1 MSQLVYADAV
11 AWIKP
16 LYNRGRVD
24 AAGDILISPHAP
36 ELDYLEA
43 LKRISNWRS
52 SHSYP
57 LQALKMTLL
66 GRAKKIDEAALV
78 AQRLKRLSSIALK
91 LERNPNMKLSQMQD
105 MGGCRAV
112 LRSVEEVEKLAAV
125 YLGDRSRARPD
136 RSKFVKNYDYIANPK
151 ADGYRGIHF
160 VYKYWS
166 SSASYVDFNGLRIE
180 IQLRSKLQH
189 AWATAVET
197 VSTFTGQ
204 ALKSNIGQ
212 ADWKRFFAVAGSV
225 IAMREKR
232 PLAPGTPSE
241 RTELISELRDLW
253 QSLRV
258 ETVLAGWSSAM
269 NIALTQ
275 KATIASAKAF
285 LLVLDFQAKSIEVTG
300 YTQAELPQAA
310 EDYILLETS
319 TARKPEIQA
328 VLVSVDSLAALRS
341 AYPNYYLDTDA
352 FISVMRSAMRPSPSR
367 SASG

>member
-1 MSQLVYADAV
+1 M
-11 AWIKP
+11 AWVKP

-24 AAGDILISPHAP
+24 TAGDTLISVNAP
-36 ELDYLEA
+36 ELEYIEA

-66 GRAKKIDEAALV
+66 SRAKKVDETALV

-105 MGGCRAV
+105 IGGCRAV
-112 LRSVEEVEKLAAV
+112 MNSVEEVERLATR
-125 YLGDRSRARPD
+125 YLGDRSRGRLD
-136 RSKFVKNYDYIANPK
+136 RSKFVKAYDYIAHPK
-151 ADGYRGIHF
+151 SDGYRGVHF

-166 SSASYVDFNGLRIE
+166 SSASYVAFNGLRIE

-204 ALKSNIGQ
+204 ALKSNIGD

-225 IAMREKR
+225 MAMRERR
-232 PLAPGTPSE
+232 PLVPGMASE
-241 RTELISELRDLW
+241 RAELIGELRHLW
-253 QSLRV
+253 EKLRV
-258 ETVLAGWSSAM
+258 NAVLPGWSSAM
-269 NIALTQ
+269 KIALTQ
-275 KATIASAKAF
+275 KAKIAHAKAF
-285 LLVLDFQAKSIEVTG
+285 LLVLDYKAKSIEVTG
-300 YTQAELPQAA
+300 YSQAELAQAA
-310 EDYILLETS
+310 EDYILLETN

-341 AYPNYYLDTDA
+341 AYPNYYLDTGA
-352 FISVMRSAMRPSPSR
+352 FISVMRSAIRPPASR
-367 SASG
+367 LPLG